1 MILPKLYKRTSTGK
15 ITEWVIEVN
24 VNKTRVTSGFV
35 DGQKV
40 TSAWTEYF
48 GKNEGKKNSTTDEQQ
63 ALVEATAIHR
73 KRKELGSFENIVEV
87 DNAKFYE
94 PMLAKKLEDYKHKL
108 KYPVFSNPKLDGIR
122 CIIKEDGMWTRK
134 GKLIISAPHIFNS
147 LKKHFEKNPD
157 LILDGE
163 LYCDKLANDFNK
175 IISLVRKS
183 KPTADDLAECEE
195 IIKFHVY
202 DLPSSSYNYYDRS
215 LELRELNLPDTCVLV
230 PVYIIQKEEEI
241 TQYYEKY
248 MDEGYE
254 GQMIRTDSPYVN
266 KRTDGLL
273 KDKEFVDQEFTI
285 LGVVE
290 GNGNMAGKVGKLTF
304 EIKGKK
310 FEAAVNGDWAY
321 LAKLLKAKDLIGKQA
336 TVKFFNLTPDGIP
349 RFPKVIAIRDYE

>member
-1 MILPKLYKRTSTGK
+1 MTLPKLYKRATTGK
-15 ITEWVIEVN
+15 IVEWFIEVEG
-24 VNKTRVTSGFV
+24 NKYRMTSGFT

-40 TSAWTEYF
+40 TSAWTECF
-48 GKNEGKKNSTTDEQQ
+48 GKNEGKKNSTTDEEQ
-63 ALVEATAIHR
+63 ALAEATAIHR
-73 KRKELGSFENIVEV
+73 KRKELGSFEDINDI

-94 PMLAKKLEDYKHKL
+94 PMLAKKLEDYIHKL
-108 KYPVFSNPKLDGIR
+108 KYPVFSQPKLDGIR
-122 CIIKEDGMWTRK
+122 CIVKEDGMWTRK
-134 GKLIISAPHIFNS
+134 GKLILSAIHVYED
-147 LKKHFEKNPD
+147 LKPLFEKNPD

-183 KPTADDLAECEE
+183 KPTKEDLRESKQ
-195 IIKFHVY
+195 IIKYHVY
-202 DLPSSSYNYYDRS
+202 DLPSSSWNFYDRYQ
-215 LELRELNLPDTCVLV
+215 ELQDLRLPDSCVIV
-230 PVYIIQKEEEI
+230 PTEIIQKQEEI
-241 TQYYEKY
+241 TQWYEKY
-248 MDEGYE
+248 MDAGYE

-273 KDKEFVDQEFTI
+273 KDKQFIDQEFTI

-310 FEAAVNGDWAY
+310 FEAAVNGDWDY
-321 LAKLLKAKDLIGKQA
+321 LAKLLKAKNIIGKQA
-336 TVKFFNLTPDGIP
+336 TVKYFNLTPDGIP